1 MYVLERN
8 LHELRLAYSSTV
20 CGDTM
25 ASYLGSSP
33 EKWGEELYI
42 YKSGLTI
49 SDRKLG
55 FKTIVINCRGVGM
68 TF

>member
-1 MYVLERN
+1 M
-8 LHELRLAYSSTV
+8 HELRLAYSPTV
-20 CGDTM
+20 RGDTI

-33 EKWGEELYI
+33 EKI
-42 YKSGLTI
+42 YKFVLTI

-55 FKTIVINCRGVGM
+55 FKTIVINCSGVGK